1 VNVVDSSAWLEYL
14 VDSERAS
21 LFAEPIEQTQE
32 LIVPVPVIYELFK
45 KVLRERGEQPAFE
58 VYGLLSQAN
67 VVDVDAS
74 LATAA
79 PASRQH
85 NLCNDSTL
93 QCDPLDTRRAF
104 SGFAKSEVFSEIKLA
119 VSVVSCQRVVCVS
132 LIRPMRRKFSDVT
145 FYKCPNCM
153 LRPGRSV

>member
-1 VNVVDSSAWLEYL
+1 MNVVDSSAWLEYL

-21 LFAEPIEQTQE
+21 LFAEPIQQTQE
-32 LIVPVPVIYELFK
+32 LIVPVLVIYELFK
-45 KVLRERGEQPAFE
+45 KVLREGGEQPALE

-67 VVDVDAS
+67 VVDVDAD

-79 PASRQH
+79 ALASPASRQH

-104 SGFAKSEVFSEIKLA
+104 SGFAKSEVFSETLTGT
-119 VSVVSCQRVVCVS
+119 RT
-132 LIRPMRRKFSDVT
+132 IRRQILVWRFREVPAR
-145 FYKCPNCM
+145 
-153 LRPGRSV
+153 